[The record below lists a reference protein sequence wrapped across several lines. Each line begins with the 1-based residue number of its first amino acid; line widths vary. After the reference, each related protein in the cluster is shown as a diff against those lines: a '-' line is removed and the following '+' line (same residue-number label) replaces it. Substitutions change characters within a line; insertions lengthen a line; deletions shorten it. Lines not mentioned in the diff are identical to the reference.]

1 MNLRDYC
8 DMGILFQQFY
18 AMPLSK
24 IRFLMFLL
32 IFAWVYIDSF
42 VKKEKISKT
51 TWKFINI
58 FVSFGIFLAILFTTI
73 ISRENTV
80 EVEVILMPFHFLE
93 EAKQQPEIY
102 RSMLMNVFLFFPLG
116 LTLPFSLPERWHGK
130 VLFTILLALLLST
143 GIEFAQYY
151 FHLGRAETDDVIC
164 NTLGAVIG
172 TFSYIMSKIRFE
184 RTKKNKDLKVL

>member
-1 MNLRDYC
+1 MRKLYN
-8 DMGILFQQFY
+8 IIY

-42 VKKEKISKT
+42 IKKEKISKT

-58 FVSFGIFLAILFTTI
+58 FVSVGIFLAILFLTI
-73 ISRENTV
+73 ISRENTA
-80 EVEVILMPFHFLE
+80 EVEVILTPFHFLE
-93 EAKQQPEIY
+93 EAKIQPEIY

-130 VLFTILLALLLST
+130 ILFTILFALLLSA
-143 GIEFAQYY
+143 GIEYAQYY

-172 TFSYIMSKIRFE
+172 TFAYIISKKFKHRDKE
-184 RTKKNKDLKVL
+184 K

>member
-1 MNLRDYC
+1 MKKLYR
-8 DMGILFQQFY
+8 LLY

-24 IRFLMFLL
+24 VRFLMLFL
-32 IFAWVYIDSF
+32 IFAWVCIDSF
-42 VKKEKISKT
+42 IKKEKISKT

-58 FVSFGIFLAILFTTI
+58 FVSVGIFFAILFTTI
-73 ISRENTV
+73 ISRENTA
-80 EVEVILMPFHFLE
+80 EVEVILTPFHFFE
-93 EAKQQPEIY
+93 EAKVQPEIY

-130 VLFTILLALLLST
+130 VLFTILFALLLSV
-143 GIEFAQYY
+143 GIEYAQYY

-172 TFSYIMSKIRFE
+172 TFAYIMSKIRFE
-184 RTKKNKDLKVL
+184 RTKKNKDSKVL

>member
-1 MNLRDYC
+1 
-8 DMGILFQQFY
+8 MGILFQKFY

-24 IRFLMFLL
+24 VRFLMLFM

-42 VKKEKISKT
+42 VKKEKINKT

-58 FVSFGIFLAILFTTI
+58 FISIGIFLAILFATI
-73 ISRENTV
+73 ISRENTT
-80 EVEVILMPFHFLE
+80 EVILTPFHFLE

-116 LTLPFSLPERWHGK
+116 LTLPFSLPERWRGK
-130 VLFTILLALLLST
+130 ILFTILFAFLLSA
-143 GIEFAQYY
+143 GIEYAQYY

-164 NTLGAVIG
+164 NVLGVFIG
-172 TFSYIMSKIRFE
+172 IFAYIISKIRFE